1 MRIGVALHRI
11 LLVAGIV
18 GFFAFVLNATIP
30 FAGRV
35 VLEYTAGTPNGRI
48 TRLHPL
54 DRVLSVP
61 ILDDT
66 SIAESLIE
74 DPVYFEIK
82 TVVPYR
88 EVEVELAYRNRAGII
103 VSVGVRRGKAFE
115 SFDLVPIQELPS
127 RGIWQRATARIDL
140 TGALREKNRYRM
152 IIALPGIAYDH
163 PGSGDVL
170 LSKMRITLRR
180 DPLSISDIRSL
191 LDFFVPKL

>member
-1 MRIGVALHRI
+1 MRIGVILHRI
-11 LLVAGIV
+11 LLVTSIV
-18 GFFAFVLNATIP
+18 GFFAYVLNATIP
-30 FAGRV
+30 FAGRA
-35 VLEYTAGTPNGRI
+35 VLEYTAGTPHGRI
-48 TRLHPL
+48 TRLHPQ
-54 DRVLSVP
+54 DRVLLVP

-82 TVVPYR
+82 TAVPYR
-88 EVEVELAYRNRAGII
+88 EAELEFVYRNRAGIQ
-103 VSVGVRRGKAFE
+103 VSVGVRRGKEFE

-127 RGIWQRATARIDL
+127 RGIWQRANARVNL
-140 TGALREKNRYRM
+140 AGVSREKNRYRM
-152 IIALPGIAYDH
+152 IIALPGISYDH

-191 LDFFVPKL
+191 LVLR